1 MQRFD
6 KFTERAKRVF
16 SLAEE
21 EARRFDHS
29 YIGAEHLLLGLV
41 REGGGIAAKVL
52 SSLGVDEGRLRETVT
67 FVIGR
72 GKGGAGGELALT
84 PRAKLAI
91 ELAVE
96 EARALRHGY
105 IGTEHLLIGL
115 MNPKGENMALT
126 LLERMDLSPERVRE
140 ATLQAVQAT
149 DPASRGVSGAG
160 AAAGGA
166 VGGGGGSVPKSR
178 GGLLVEVSRARDN
191 VVTCRVDTQTLDAL
205 DALVE
210 AGVYD
215 TRSAAAARLIRAGL
229 EANQPLLEKVFA
241 AVAEIRR
248 VREETQRLVRMW
260 DGDAAGAEPPEGGGA
275 EGGARL

>member
-6 KFTERAKRVF
+6 KFTERAKKVL

-21 EARRFDHS
+21 EARRFDHN
-29 YIGAEHLLLGLV
+29 YIGAEHLLLGMV

-52 SSLGVDEGRLRETVT
+52 GSLGVDEARLRETLT
-67 FVIGR
+67 FVVGR
-72 GKGGAGGELALT
+72 GKGNVGVELALT

-115 MNPKGENMALT
+115 VQPKGENMAQT
-126 LLERMDLSPERVRE
+126 LLDRLGIPLEQVRQ
-140 ATLQAVQAT
+140 ATLDIVQAAG
-149 DPASRGVSGAG
+149 PAGRGGDRK
-160 AAAGGA
+160 
-166 VGGGGGSVPKSR
+166 VGGGAMIDVARP
-178 GGLLVEVSRARDN
+178 RDN

-229 EANQPLLEKVFA
+229 EANQPLLEKVYA

-260 DGDAAGAEPPEGGGA
+260 DGDKRAAAGDASAVDAPSGEITPAGEETGKTKPSASIG
-275 EGGARL
+275 